1 MGSTVG
7 MYKGVMPQGHD
18 RNVYGLVCLEIG

>member
-7 MYKGVMPQGHD
+7 MYKGVRPHGHD
-18 RNVYGLVCLEIG
+18 RNVYGLVCLELG